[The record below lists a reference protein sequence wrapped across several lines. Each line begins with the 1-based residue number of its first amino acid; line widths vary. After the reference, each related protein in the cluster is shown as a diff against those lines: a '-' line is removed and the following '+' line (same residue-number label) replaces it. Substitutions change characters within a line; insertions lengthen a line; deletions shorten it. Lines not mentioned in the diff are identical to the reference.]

1 MEKIGFF
8 KFVLSFIY
16 FSRKFGCFFACSFG
30 CNQDFK
36 TVVEETI
43 QLMSVFICLNS
54 DICCISLYFI
64 VNILLNVL
72 DFKHKSEMQKKIQV
86 RAVKI
91 RPFKQSPLTQS
102 GFFKWSS
109 MEHKFDK
116 YLQIV

>member
-1 MEKIGFF
+1 M
-8 KFVLSFIY
+8 
-16 FSRKFGCFFACSFG
+16 FFACSFG